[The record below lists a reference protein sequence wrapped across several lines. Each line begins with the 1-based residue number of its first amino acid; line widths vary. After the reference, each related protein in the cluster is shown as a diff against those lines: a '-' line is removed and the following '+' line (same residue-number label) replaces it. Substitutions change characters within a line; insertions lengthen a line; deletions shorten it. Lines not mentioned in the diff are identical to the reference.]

1 MLPNYATSSNVFHHF
16 TKEEQQQY
24 FDLSMRKVVH
34 NIDTLYYSVFL
45 KDELVDNIGINK
57 LVGYLASVKE
67 NMQLSSVRE
76 MELSEHGFNAIVT
89 GFSIYQYHLSEP
101 ELYDVFIS
109 SYLPNDET
117 PRIVVQLRSIGL
129 WTVGEKELIFNSSTK
144 LAKFLKSF
152 NIEIDKI
159 QENRIDYAYHT
170 NIIQNTYKYFSDENL
185 LNHLSSSF
193 TKYQKIG
200 DIGKRITVETLNLG
214 NKKSNNIYFRAYN
227 KTIEVVQMNYKAFFF
242 EYWYK
247 SKLISYYD
255 KYCLEHAYIQ
265 KSFKSGLCYGR
276 CMFYIEHGSDAQ
288 LKERLQAYIKT
299 YKYKS
304 SNIGEWEKKLKGVLP
319 EVTTIMNIEFQT
331 KRKFYQTC
339 NTVDMAVAVPEDNI
353 LCNIYRII
361 DNRKIF
367 LDYLTSQTV
376 SFIDKESE
384 NKDYLPW
391 WKAIRSCKMKKS
403 LCDLSLIREYG
414 RNMNLERLKQEI
426 VSKVAT
432 ASVYMNNTNEHN
444 FSEDIVDLL
453 TNLNDN
459 DIMFMNKH
467 GEINPTIDIKNYKHI
482 KAQKNTKL
490 KALLAKHNK

>member
-1 MLPNYATSSNVFHHF
+1 MIPLETKLNQVFNHF
-16 TKEEQQQY
+16 SIEEQKLY
-24 FDLSMRKVVH
+24 FNLSMKKVVH
-34 NIDTLYYSVFL
+34 NIDSLYYSVFL
-45 KDELVDNIGINK
+45 KDEFVDSVVINK
-57 LVGYLASVKE
+57 LIAYLASVKD
-67 NMQLSSVRE
+67 NMQLSSIRE
-76 MELSEHGFNAIVT
+76 MELPEHGFNAIVT
-89 GFSIYQYHLSEP
+89 GFSIYQFHLSEP

-152 NIEIDKI
+152 DIEIDKI

-185 LNHLSSSF
+185 LNYLSSSL

-200 DIGKRITVETLNLG
+200 NVGKKITVETLNLG

-288 LKERLQAYIKT
+288 LKEQLQAYIKT

-304 SNIGEWEKKLKGVLP
+304 SNMGEWEKRLKGILP
-319 EVTTIMNIEFQT
+319 EVTIVMNIEFQT

-339 NTVDMAVAVPEDNI
+339 NSADMTVPVPKDNI

-367 LDYLTSQTV
+367 LNYLTSQTV

-384 NKDYLPW
+384 DKDYLQW
-391 WKAIRSCKMKKS
+391 WKAIRSCKMKKP
-403 LCDLSLIREYG
+403 LFDLSLIREYG
-414 RNMNLERLKQEI
+414 RNMNLERLKQDI

-459 DIMFMNKH
+459 DIMFINKH
-467 GEINPTIDIKNYKHI
+467 GEINPSIAIKNYKYI
-482 KAQKNTKL
+482 KEQKNTKL
-490 KALLAKHNK
+490 KGLLDKKE